1 MATRSY
7 IRVILKEEDRNRDMK
22 FVPNEKQSADL
33 SKNPWEGDD
42 KDGCWETVNAGGKEA
57 LIIYHHWDGYI
68 DGVGE
73 TLYNEYNN
81 YEEALNLVLGGD
93 VSTIN
98 GRYTS
103 YATRKGEDWDSIQP
117 KAVNEDHPCEED
129 YDYMFK
135 DGEWFVRS
143 RYDEE
148 CEDWTPL
155 QKFMTDE
162 SKD

>member
-22 FVPNEKQSADL
+22 FVPNEKQSKDLAD
-33 SKNPWEGDD
+33 KPWGNET
-42 KDGCWETVNAGGKEA
+42 KEGCWETVNAGGKEA

-73 TLYNEYNN
+73 TLYKEYNN
-81 YEEALNLVLGGD
+81 YDDALNLVLGGD

-98 GRYTS
+98 DTYTP
-103 YATRKGEDWDSIQP
+103 YAAREGEDWESV
-117 KAVNEDHPCEED
+117 KTNAVDENHPCEED

-135 DGEWFVRS
+135 DGKWFVRS
-143 RYDEE
+143 LYDSK

-155 QKFMTDE
+155 SKFCG
-162 SKD
+162 K

>member
-22 FVPNEKQSADL
+22 FSPNEKQKKSL
-33 SKNPWEGDD
+33 EEKPWRRET
-42 KDGCWETVNAGGKEA
+42 KEGCWEAVNAEGKEA

-68 DGVGE
+68 DALGE
-73 TLYNEYNN
+73 TLFKEYNS

-93 VSTIN
+93 CSTIN
-98 GRYTS
+98 GTYTP
-103 YATRKGEDWDSIQP
+103 YAVREGEDWDGIKP
-117 KAVNEDHPCEED
+117 RAIDEKYPRKEE

-135 DGEWFVRS
+135 DDQWYVRGG
-143 RYDEE
+143 YDEG
-148 CEDWTPL
+148 CDDWTPL
-155 QKFMTDE
+155 EKFMTNE